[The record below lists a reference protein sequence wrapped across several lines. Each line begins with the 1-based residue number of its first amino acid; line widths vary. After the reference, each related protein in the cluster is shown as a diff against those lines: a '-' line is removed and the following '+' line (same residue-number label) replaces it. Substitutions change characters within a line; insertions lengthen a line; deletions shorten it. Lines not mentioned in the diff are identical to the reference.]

1 MQLKYKITKL
11 QLFSLLF
18 LNPIILTLTYSKE
31 FFLKDSESILDFI
44 LSAAFSYILTFILVI
59 PSYLLYKKYPN
70 FDLFKTAKLKKIN
83 TIFYSSYFIWV
94 CVYFVSIF
102 RLFVLSVL
110 PYDSQIFLIS
120 LLMCIT
126 IIYSSFKGI
135 NSIARTSVI
144 VFSLIAVSLLL
155 ILSSLLKKV
164 EVSNFPVF
172 MENDKRDVIDGLI
185 YMLSRHFS
193 IPVLVTLLPL
203 ANTKPGKIFF
213 LWNTSIHLFFSSI
226 VIVFT
231 GALGKY
237 LDTQIFPFYSATRV
251 ASIGVFRRLDT
262 IYIGIFVTGVLII
275 ASLFFYIFK
284 TSLEGI
290 ENKNIKNFLVFL
302 AAISVV
308 LLGCFLD
315 FTKKFKFFIYNENL
329 LLLMLLVTSVFLP
342 AINLITENFKKKGY
356 KKI

>member
-1 MQLKYKITKL
+1 MQTKYKITKL

-31 FFLKDSESILDFI
+31 FFLKESESILDFV
-44 LSAAFSYILTFILVI
+44 LSAAFSYVLTFVLIL
-59 PSYLLYKKYPN
+59 PSYLLYRKYPN
-70 FDLFKTAKLKKIN
+70 FDLFKKAKLRKIN

-94 CVYFVSIF
+94 CIYFVSIF
-102 RLFVLSVL
+102 KLFVLSVL

-120 LLMCIT
+120 LLMCVT
-126 IIYSSFKGI
+126 IIYASFKGI

-155 ILSSLLKKV
+155 ILFSLLKKV
-164 EVSNFPVF
+164 EFSNFPIF
-172 MENDKRDVIDGLI
+172 MENEKKDILDGLT

-193 IPVLVTLLPL
+193 IPVLVILLPL

-262 IYIGIFVTGVLII
+262 IYIGVFVTGVLII
-275 ASLFFYIFK
+275 TSLFFYIFK
-284 TSLEGI
+284 TSLEGTNN
-290 ENKNIKNFLVFL
+290 ESIKKFLLFL
-302 AAISVV
+302 ADFSVV

-315 FTKKFKFFIYNENL
+315 FTKNFEFFIYNKNL

-342 AINLITENFKKKGY
+342 IINLIAENFKKERV
-356 KKI
+356 